1 MYAAAKG
8 GIILKWTYRAQ
19 PAFSKAARPGRKAFP
34 RPLKLALHAAWWC
47 LLLCAGFWAGQQNA
61 AQVTSVASLPSAA
74 SSSPAPQA
82 SFSSASPSP
91 ASASSSETIRPLTEG
106 EVLSVPLLS
115 QQELG
120 MPTGCELVSAGM
132 LLEYYGCDLTLYQ
145 WIDNCV
151 DFSTPWVQDGRMVNL
166 SPWEAF
172 IGSPWE
178 SSGYGC
184 FAPVIRDALA
194 MALPDHTVEDLTGC
208 SLETLEQEYLANRIP
223 VLVWATICMEE
234 TSEGPSWLTPSGE
247 EFTWINNEHC
257 MVLVGSDEDN
267 YIFNDPYEAGQ
278 QVSYP
283 RQLTEARYQEMGCQA
298 VAVTG

>member
-1 MYAAAKG
+1 M
-8 GIILKWTYRAQ
+8 KWTYRAK
-19 PAFSKAARPGRKAFP
+19 PSSADTPRRRRRLPSAARM
-34 RPLKLALHAAWWC
+34 ALRAGWWC
-47 LLLCAGFWAGQQNA
+47 ILLCVGFWAGRQQTA
-61 AQVTSVASLPSAA
+61 AQNPDTAFAALPACSSSEAISGSS
-74 SSSPAPQA
+74 SSSP
-82 SFSSASPSP
+82 SADSSP
-91 ASASSSETIRPLTEG
+91 ADPEPLVEG

-115 QQELG
+115 QQQLG

-145 WIDNCV
+145 WMDNCV
-151 DFSTPWVQDGRMVNL
+151 EFSTPWLQDGRMVNL

-194 MALPDHTVEDLTGC
+194 LALPD
-208 SLETLEQEYLANRIP
+208 
-223 VLVWATICMEE
+223 TICMEE
-234 TSEGPSWLTPSGE
+234 TSEGPSWLTPEGE
-247 EFTWINNEHC
+247 TFTRTNNEHC
-257 MVLVGSDEDN
+257 IVLVGSDSDN
-267 YIFNDPYEAGQ
+267 YIFNDPYQAGG

-283 RQLTEARYQEMGCQA
+283 RQLAESRYEEMGRQA

>member
-1 MYAAAKG
+1 M
-8 GIILKWTYRAQ
+8 KWTYRAK
-19 PAFSKAARPGRKAFP
+19 PSSAD
-34 RPLKLALHAAWWC
+34 
-47 LLLCAGFWAGQQNA
+47 
-61 AQVTSVASLPSAA
+61 TSRRRRRLPSAA
-74 SSSPAPQA
+74 RMALRAGWWCILLCVSFWAGRQQTAAQNPDTAFAALPACSSSEALSGSSSSSP
-82 SFSSASPSP
+82 SADSSP
-91 ASASSSETIRPLTEG
+91 ADPEPLAEG

-115 QQELG
+115 QQQLG

-145 WIDNCV
+145 WMDNCV
-151 DFSTPWVQDGRMVNL
+151 EFSTPWLQDGRMVNL

-194 MALPDHTVEDLTGC
+194 LALPDRQVEDLTGT
-208 SLETLEQEYLANRIP
+208 SLEELEREYLSRRIP
-223 VLVWATICMEE
+223 VLVWVTICMEE
-234 TSEGPSWLTPSGE
+234 TSEGPSWLTPEGE
-247 EFTWINNEHC
+247 TFTRTNNEHC
-257 MVLVGSDEDN
+257 MVLVGSDSDN
-267 YIFNDPYEAGQ
+267 YIFNDPYQAGG

-283 RQLTEARYQEMGCQA
+283 RQLAESRYEEMGRQA

>member
-1 MYAAAKG
+1 MA
-8 GIILKWTYRAQ
+8 LRA
-19 PAFSKAARPGRKAFP
+19 G
-34 RPLKLALHAAWWC
+34 WWC
-47 LLLCAGFWAGQQNA
+47 ILLCVGFWAGRQQTA
-61 AQVTSVASLPSAA
+61 AQNPDTALAALPACSSSEALSGSS
-74 SSSPAPQA
+74 SSSP
-82 SFSSASPSP
+82 SADSSP
-91 ASASSSETIRPLTEG
+91 ADPEPLAEG

-115 QQELG
+115 QQQLG

-145 WIDNCV
+145 WMDNCV
-151 DFSTPWVQDGRMVNL
+151 EFSTPWLQDGRMVNL

-194 MALPDHTVEDLTGC
+194 LALPDRQVEDLTGT
-208 SLETLEQEYLANRIP
+208 SLEELENEYLSRRIP
-223 VLVWATICMEE
+223 VLVWVTICMEE
-234 TSEGPSWLTPSGE
+234 TSEGPSWLTPEGE
-247 EFTWINNEHC
+247 TFTWTNHEHC
-257 MVLVGSDEDN
+257 MVLVGSDSDN
-267 YIFNDPYEAGQ
+267 YIFNDPYQAGG

-283 RQLTEARYQEMGCQA
+283 RQLAESRYEEMGRQA